1 MKKAVLFKIKEGKK
15 DVWYAWTQ
23 RLQTELAQDAV
34 ETLKEERLLQESFVA
49 FNLNEEDYTLG
60 FIETVDDEPVE
71 ADKTKE
77 INQLHTKY
85 KKECLEPMREVPVEV
100 LYSFLANK

>member
-15 DVWYAWTQ
+15 DVWMSWTN
-23 RLQTELAQDAV
+23 RLQTEFREDAID
-34 ETLKEERLLQESFVA
+34 TLKEEHLLQETFVA
-49 FNLNEEDYTLG
+49 FSLNGEDYTLG
-60 FIETVDDEPVE
+60 FVESSDDEVTNSNKE
-71 ADKTKE
+71 KE
-77 INQLHTKY
+77 INQLHTKF